1 MFCKCHSRSFT
12 GEAKGREVAV
22 INGLK
27 TVSEVDEDED
37 GDHDLIMLLMND
49 GGDHCYENE
58 EDGDDDEVDFMLVQ
72 L

>member
-1 MFCKCHSRSFT
+1 M
-12 GEAKGREVAV
+12 

-72 L
+72 NCRIMSHSLVFAQPG

>member
-1 MFCKCHSRSFT
+1 M
-12 GEAKGREVAV
+12 

-58 EDGDDDEVDFMLVQ
+58 EDGDDDITDKHLMTTR
-72 L
+72 